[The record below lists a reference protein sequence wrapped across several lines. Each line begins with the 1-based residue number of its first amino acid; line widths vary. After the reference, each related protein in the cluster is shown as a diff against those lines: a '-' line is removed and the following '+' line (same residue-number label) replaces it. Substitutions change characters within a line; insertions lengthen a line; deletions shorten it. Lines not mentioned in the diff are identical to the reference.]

1 MRVPNHL
8 TFENRPDVA
17 PLLEL
22 VDEFERY
29 AIALVDKEKA
39 RLFTFFAGEI
49 EEMES
54 FKDFVFGKSD
64 QGGVSQAR
72 YQQHHEAHVYWYL
85 KRVAQRLAEVH
96 RRRRFDRLI
105 LAGPEEP
112 TAELRRLLPRAL
124 AARVVAV
131 LPATLFATER
141 EILDTTLEVEHSVE
155 RDVEERLIQQMLMTG
170 PAGRATLGVEP
181 TLAALWADMV
191 QTLVVASGVP
201 PTGASV

>member
-1 MRVPNHL
+1 M
-8 TFENRPDVA
+8 A

-39 RLFTFFAGEI
+39 RLFTFFASEI

-72 YQQHHEAHVYWYL
+72 YQQHHEAHVYWHL
-85 KRVAQRLAEVH
+85 KRVAQH
-96 RRRRFDRLI
+96 
-105 LAGPEEP
+105 
-112 TAELRRLLPRAL
+112 
-124 AARVVAV
+124 
-131 LPATLFATER
+131 
-141 EILDTTLEVEHSVE
+141 
-155 RDVEERLIQQMLMTG
+155 MTG

-181 TLAALWADMV
+181 TLAALWADLFHRAVVRAVERSGGVEVMHGAAARR
-191 QTLVVASGVP
+191 LVELGDGLGALLRYPSTVP
-201 PTGASV
+201 RLAT